1 MTHVVWSQWDD
12 LIVPDGFTRLSP
24 ANTPLDSSD
33 VSGITFYVP
42 EYMSGKGSLE
52 VSKKMSSLQYLQV
65 PNAGFDD
72 AISYLRP
79 GVVLCNAR
87 GVHNASTAEL
97 GIGLAISAR
106 RGFADFAKAQAQ
118 GVWLH
123 TQYASLND
131 SNIAIIGAG
140 SISSTLQSYL
150 APYDVNVTVY
160 SRSGANNSKL
170 MTQLDNDLP
179 AYDIVFLIM
188 PLNDESRNMFDARRL
203 ALMKDGALIVN
214 IARGAVINTDA
225 LIAELNSGRLYAGLD
240 VTDPEPLPV
249 GHPLWSAKN
258 CMISPHIGGDS
269 TAFISRGKRLVEEQL
284 TLLSQGKEPINI
296 VARG

>member
-1 MTHVVWSQWDD
+1 MSHVVWSQWED
-12 LIVPDGFTRLSP
+12 LIVPEGFTRLTPSS
-24 ANTPLDSSD
+24 TPLATSD
-33 VSGITFYVP
+33 LSAITFFVP
-42 EYMSGKGSLE
+42 EYMSSKSLLE
-52 VSKKMSSLQYLQV
+52 YSKKMPSLQYLQV

-97 GIGLAISAR
+97 GIGLAITAR
-106 RGFADFAKAQAQ
+106 RGFADFAKAQQQ

-140 SISSTLQSYL
+140 SISQTLQKYL

-160 SRSGANNSKL
+160 SRSGANNSRL
-170 MTQLDNDLP
+170 MTELDNDLST
-179 AYDIVFLIM
+179 YDIVFLIM
-188 PLNDESRNMFDARRL
+188 PLNDDSRNMFDARRL
-203 ALMKDGALIVN
+203 SHMKDGALIVN

-225 LIAELNSGRLYAGLD
+225 LIVELNSGRLYAGLD

-258 CMISPHIGGDS
+258 CIISPHIGGDS
-269 TAFISRGKRLVEEQL
+269 TAFISRGKRLIEEQL
-284 TLLSQGKEPINI
+284 IRLSQSEEPINI